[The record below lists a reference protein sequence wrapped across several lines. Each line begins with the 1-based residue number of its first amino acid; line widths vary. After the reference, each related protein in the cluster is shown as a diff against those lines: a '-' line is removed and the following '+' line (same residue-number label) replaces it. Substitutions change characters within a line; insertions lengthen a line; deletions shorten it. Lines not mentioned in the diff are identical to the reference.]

1 MWGRNMML
9 MQVCYVTKQRF
20 HSFNLGKMLYSMK
33 GTLTYLGIWAVS
45 IGLYLTGASSK
56 TIHYFFIFAVGLQLF
71 VLLEFIVSFLSQ
83 AKQVLGIQIF
93 SIPYPPKTEVKKD

>member
-1 MWGRNMML
+1 
-9 MQVCYVTKQRF
+9 
-20 HSFNLGKMLYSMK
+20 MK

-93 SIPYPPKTEVKKD
+93 SIPYPPKTEIKKD